1 MSKAFEPK
9 DAGVL
14 STTGLPTPGF
24 GLVCP
29 ATPEQEQTMHPDSSV
44 HSLSS
49 TPAAAFH
56 GIEFDA
62 ATGWPDIAAIER
74 SCPVG
79 RMQLG
84 RIVMLAAETGARF
97 ERDGILADPAA
108 WMVAPRRLFG
118 GTSAVEACREER
130 PFLRAMLLH
139 GLSAGLDADPEL
151 VDALVADDPGPVEPQ
166 TGREIIEPRAPC
178 LRMDLYTA
186 TVVCER
192 PASTSHIFHACMA
205 FGADDVVRELRKRVG
220 GEAGRQA
227 RVRKGFDPSDPIAVE
242 NVSPALGAVLLE
254 VASNASSPL
263 GHGLNILIEHRF
275 QP

>member
-1 MSKAFEPK
+1 M
-9 DAGVL
+9 
-14 STTGLPTPGF
+14 
-24 GLVCP
+24 
-29 ATPEQEQTMHPDSSV
+29 QPDSSV

-56 GIEFDA
+56 GIDECDN
-62 ATGWPDIAAIER
+62 WPDIAAIER
-74 SCPVG
+74 VSPVG
-79 RMQLG
+79 RIQLG

-130 PFLRAMLLH
+130 PFLRGMLLH

-151 VDALVADDPGPVEPQ
+151 VDALVAEDAAGVEPQ
-166 TGREIIEPRAPC
+166 SGRLVEEPRARGP
-178 LRMDLYTA
+178 RMDLYTA
-186 TVVCER
+186 TVVCECSS
-192 PASTSHIFHACMA
+192 STSHIFHACMA
-205 FGADDVVRELRKRVG
+205 FCPEDVVRELRKRVG
-220 GEAGRQA
+220 GEAGRSA
-227 RVRKGFDPSDPIAVE
+227 RVRRGFDPSDPIAVE

-254 VASNASSPL
+254 VASNANSPL

>member
-1 MSKAFEPK
+1 
-9 DAGVL
+9 
-14 STTGLPTPGF
+14 
-24 GLVCP
+24 
-29 ATPEQEQTMHPDSSV
+29 MHPESSAQT
-44 HSLSS
+44 LLS

-56 GIEFDA
+56 AIEADSSA
-62 ATGWPDIAAIER
+62 GWPDIAAVER

-79 RMQLG
+79 RIQLG

-151 VDALVADDPGPVEPQ
+151 VDALVAEEPAAEAEVGRALVEPK
-166 TGREIIEPRAPC
+166 APSP
-178 LRMDLYTA
+178 RMDLYTA
-186 TVVCER
+186 TVVCECSS
-192 PASTSHIFHACMA
+192 STSHIFHACMA
-205 FGADDVVRELRKRVG
+205 FGPDDALRELRTRVG
-220 GEAGRQA
+220 GAAGRCA
-227 RVRKGFDPSDPIAVE
+227 KVRRGFDPSDPIAVE
-242 NVSPALGAVLLE
+242 NVSPAIGAVLLE
-254 VASNASSPL
+254 VAADANSPL

-275 QP
+275 QH

>member
-1 MSKAFEPK
+1 
-9 DAGVL
+9 
-14 STTGLPTPGF
+14 
-24 GLVCP
+24 
-29 ATPEQEQTMHPDSSV
+29 MHPDSSV
-44 HSLSS
+44 HSLPS

-56 GIEFDA
+56 GIESDA
-62 ATGWPDIAAIER
+62 AAGWPDIAAIER

-118 GTSAVEACREER
+118 GNSAVEACREER

-151 VDALVADDPGPVEPQ
+151 VDALVADDSAEAPEPG
-166 TGREIIEPRAPC
+166 GRRELDQARLPC
-178 LRMDLYTA
+178 PRMDLYTA
-186 TVVCER
+186 TIVCEC

-205 FGADDVVRELRKRVG
+205 FGPDEVVREIRKRVG
-220 GEAGRQA
+220 GEAGRRA
-227 RVRKGFDPSDPIAVE
+227 RVRRGFDPSDPIAVE

>member
-1 MSKAFEPK
+1 
-9 DAGVL
+9 
-14 STTGLPTPGF
+14 
-24 GLVCP
+24 
-29 ATPEQEQTMHPDSSV
+29 MHPDSV
-44 HSLSS
+44 QTLSS
-49 TPAAAFH
+49 TPAVAFH
-56 GIEFDA
+56 GIESDGDA
-62 ATGWPDIAAIER
+62 GWPDIAAIER

-118 GTSAVEACREER
+118 GNSAVEACRDER

-151 VDALVADDPGPVEPQ
+151 VDALVADDPAVAEP
-166 TGREIIEPRAPC
+166 GECREIEEPRLPC
-178 LRMDLYTA
+178 PRMDLYTA
-186 TVVCER
+186 TVVCEC
-192 PASTSHIFHACMA
+192 PESISHIFHACMA
-205 FGADDVVRELRKRVG
+205 FGPDDIVRELRKRVG
-220 GEAGRQA
+220 GDAGRRA
-227 RVRKGFDPSDPIAVE
+227 RVRRGFDPSDPIAVE

>member
-1 MSKAFEPK
+1 
-9 DAGVL
+9 
-14 STTGLPTPGF
+14 
-24 GLVCP
+24 
-29 ATPEQEQTMHPDSSV
+29 MHPESAQT
-44 HSLSS
+44 LSS

-56 GIEFDA
+56 CIEGDA
-62 ATGWPDIAAIER
+62 SAGWPDIAAIER
-74 SCPVG
+74 TCPVG

-118 GTSAVEACREER
+118 GNSAVEACREER

-151 VDALVADDPGPVEPQ
+151 VDALVAEEPAADRNEE
-166 TGREIIEPRAPC
+166 GGAVAERRATSP
-178 LRMDLYTA
+178 RMDLYTA
-186 TVVCER
+186 TVVCECSS
-192 PASTSHIFHACMA
+192 STSHIFHACMA
-205 FGADDVVRELRKRVG
+205 FGPDDALRELRTRVG
-220 GEAGRQA
+220 GRAGRCA
-227 RVRKGFDPSDPIAVE
+227 RVRRGFDPSDPIAVE
-242 NVSPALGAVLLE
+242 NVSPAIGAVLLE
-254 VASNASSPL
+254 VAADASSPL

>member
-1 MSKAFEPK
+1 
-9 DAGVL
+9 
-14 STTGLPTPGF
+14 
-24 GLVCP
+24 
-29 ATPEQEQTMHPDSSV
+29 MHSDTSAHIS
-44 HSLSS
+44 SS
-49 TPAAAFH
+49 TSAAIVCGLEPDPAAV
-56 GIEFDA
+56 
-62 ATGWPDIAAIER
+62 WPDIAVIER
-74 SCPVG
+74 SFPVG
-79 RMQLG
+79 RAQLG

-118 GTSAVEACREER
+118 GNSAVEACREER

-151 VDALVADDPGPVEPQ
+151 IDALVADDPAAPEPESRRLVE
-166 TGREIIEPRAPC
+166 EPRVRGP
-178 LRMDLYTA
+178 RMDLYTA
-186 TVVCER
+186 TVVCEC
-192 PASTSHIFHACMA
+192 ASSTSHIFHACMA
-205 FGADDVVRELRKRVG
+205 FGPDDVLRELRKRVG
-220 GEAGRQA
+220 GAAGRSA
-227 RVRKGFDPSDPIAVE
+227 RVRRGFDPSDPIAVE